1 MSNMQIVHETIIRD
15 IVDVISSVKD
25 SESLPG
31 IFNKKSI
38 KSVTKATEALTLVFP
53 VICSKNMAIENASMV
68 SKAIERKA
76 VGMLQMLFSAICI
89 SDAKDAID
97 YVSRFHTNMK
107 FDDQITVDG
116 LIDGL
121 DAYVANQESAGNP
134 VIVDREKY
142 EAVKKDLRN
151 LNYYLPESI
160 SESSLSSFKV
170 NRGRG
175 LIINEARGGKNNT
188 SNSNNNTVIDYS
200 IRDSSGDRNSHNTS
214 GSYNRTYNALDNS
227 HTTTN
232 IYQGGRPG
240 GGSNNASDMKNHFE
254 AINKQI
260 LPSDIK
266 KANELVATNM
276 IINFVS
282 TGGDQPIEMN
292 NIVIG
297 VKAKLYAVDSM
308 DIINR
313 IISKNK
319 DKNVLF
325 NFIRATTREISFWK
339 DFVFAIDKAKVDAL
353 SSSGRGSSSKIW
365 KLLERRALKSRINR
379 SLGITNT
386 ATAITT
392 LVVTQE
398 EVEYLKKNERIDLE
412 KSSVA
417 RGILNSY
424 NLMGLVIVDEAMEV
438 AKFIF
443 DTGDDMYEHLSFSHL
458 EREGSD
464 NGYKKVINLMTKMAR

>member
-1 MSNMQIVHETIIRD
+1 MSEMQIKHETVIRD
-15 IVDVISSVKD
+15 IVDVISNVKD

-31 IFNKKSI
+31 IFNKRSF

-76 VGMLQMLFSAICI
+76 VAMMQMLFSAISICD
-89 SDAKDAID
+89 SKDAID
-97 YVSRFHTNMK
+97 YISRFHTNLK
-107 FDDQITVDG
+107 FDNDITVDG
-116 LIDGL
+116 FIDGM
-121 DAYVANQESAGNP
+121 DAYVSKQEAAGIS
-134 VIVDREKY
+134 IVTDKEQY
-142 EAVKKDLRN
+142 EAVKRDLRN

-160 SESSLSSFKV
+160 SENALTSVKIRKSNV
-170 NRGRG
+170 
-175 LIINEARGGKNNT
+175 ITEARGRSISIDFASSDGAYSGT
-188 SNSNNNTVIDYS
+188 SSV
-200 IRDSSGDRNSHNTS
+200 DSSQDF
-214 GSYNRTYNALDNS
+214 
-227 HTTTN
+227 
-232 IYQGGRPG
+232 
-240 GGSNNASDMKNHFE
+240 KNMAE
-254 AINKQI
+254 YRNKQI

-266 KANELVATNM
+266 KANELMPTTM

-282 TGGDQPIEMN
+282 TSGDTPIEMHN
-292 NIVIG
+292 VVIG
-297 VKAKLYAVDSM
+297 IKAKLYAVDSM

-313 IISKNK
+313 VISKNK
-319 DKNVLF
+319 DNNTLF

-339 DFVFAIDKAKVDAL
+339 DFVFAIDKAKIDAL

-365 KLLERRALKSRINR
+365 KILERRAIKSRVSR

-392 LVVTQE
+392 LVMTQE

-412 KSSVA
+412 KSGTA
-417 RGILNSY
+417 RAILDSY
-424 NLMGLVIVDEAMEV
+424 NLMGLVIVDKAMEV

-443 DTGDDMYEHLSFSHL
+443 DTGDDMYETLSFTHL